1 MEWTIESA
9 AEMEALGAEVGGS
22 LAGGEVIALVGG
34 LGAGKTHFTKGLAA
48 VLGHG
53 GEVTSPTF
61 ALVQEY
67 RGGRLPV
74 FHLDFYRLQ
83 SAEELV
89 AIGWDE
95 MLEEQGVVVAE
106 WADRFPDMLP
116 PGARWLRF
124 EITDNGARRV
134 VETSA

>member
-1 MEWTIESA
+1 MERTIESA

-106 WADRFPDMLP
+106 WADRFPNLLP
-116 PGARWLRF
+116 AGTRWLRF
-124 EITDNGARRV
+124 EIVENGARRV
-134 VETSA
+134 SEVPA